1 MVRDVKLSL
10 TEIELN
16 VITHLQLLIDRNYLG
31 LAVSSSIGVFH
42 GVAGVAR
49 ATPGLMELPSTG
61 KGRSQPVKYFPY
73 DFASEV
79 RYTVNVRKSELVK
92 KKLPPQ

>member
-1 MVRDVKLSL
+1 MTWSNDRYWKGTADSFIFKPQKLS
-10 TEIELN
+10 
-16 VITHLQLLIDRNYLG
+16 
-31 LAVSSSIGVFH
+31 VFL